1 MMKVIKISIVIETCT
16 RDNIPNVQ
24 IIQMV
29 KIDIINKQ
37 KLKERNNIYVI
48 KQEQISEIK
57 ISNDTTINF

>member
-1 MMKVIKISIVIETCT
+1 MKVIKISIVIETCT

-57 ISNDTTINF
+57 ISNDTTMNF

>member
-48 KQEQISEIK
+48 NQEQISEIK

>member
-1 MMKVIKISIVIETCT
+1 MKVIKISIVIETCT
-16 RDNIPNVQ
+16 KANIPNVQ

>member
-1 MMKVIKISIVIETCT
+1 MKEIKISIVIETCT

>member
-1 MMKVIKISIVIETCT
+1 MKVIKISIVIETCT

-57 ISNDTTINF
+57 ISNDTTINL

>member
-1 MMKVIKISIVIETCT
+1 MKVIKISIVIETCT

-57 ISNDTTINF
+57 ISNDNTINF

>member
-1 MMKVIKISIVIETCT
+1 MKVIKTSIVIETCT

-57 ISNDTTINF
+57 ISNDTTSNF

>member
-1 MMKVIKISIVIETCT
+1 MKVIKISIVIETCT

-37 KLKERNNIYVI
+37 KLKERNNMGTLDL
-48 KQEQISEIK
+48 
-57 ISNDTTINF
+57 NDLYAEDINADNNL

>member
-1 MMKVIKISIVIETCT
+1 MKVIKISIVIETCT
-16 RDNIPNVQ
+16 KDNIPNVQ

>member
-1 MMKVIKISIVIETCT
+1 MKVIKISIVIETCT

-37 KLKERNNIYVI
+37 KLKERNSKYVI

-57 ISNDTTINF
+57 ISNDTTINL

>member
-1 MMKVIKISIVIETCT
+1 MKVIKISIVIETCT

-37 KLKERNNIYVI
+37 KLKERNSKYVI

>member
-1 MMKVIKISIVIETCT
+1 MKVIKISIVIETCT

-37 KLKERNNIYVI
+37 KLKERNTIYVI

>member
-1 MMKVIKISIVIETCT
+1 MKVIKISIVIETCT

-48 KQEQISEIK
+48 KQEQISESK

>member
-1 MMKVIKISIVIETCT
+1 MKVIKISIVIETCT